1 MKKINPKIKVVFDG
15 TIFVLQEYGGISQ
28 YIIQLFKRLPRGA
41 VEPKIISGIVVN
53 KYLSQINQNEF
64 VGMKFHSFP
73 PRTGK
78 IFLLFNFLFTSLK
91 TYFFKPDI
99 IHETYYSPLPTM
111 SFGAK
116 RVITIHDMIHEKY
129 PNYFPK
135 SDRSSLRKFAAVKRA
150 DHIICVSQATKV
162 DLKEIW
168 NVPDDRISV
177 VHHGLTHLP
186 KPQENISFD
195 SPFIFFVG
203 RRGGYKN
210 FSEFVKQY
218 AAHEDLSRNYK
229 VIAFGGGPFSQNEME
244 LFTQLGLG
252 QDQIC
257 QLGGDNK
264 LLSKLYNC
272 ASVFVYP
279 SLYEGFG
286 LPLLE
291 AMSCNCPVVTTR
303 CGSIPEVAGAAA
315 EYCDLDQP
323 DGISVAIWNV
333 LGNAKYSDYLIEQG
347 KKNLEKFS
355 WDRCASQTESI
366 YRSLLQC

>member
-1 MKKINPKIKVVFDG
+1 MKKTKHKIKVVFDG
-15 TIFVLQEYGGISQ
+15 TIFILQEYGGISQ
-28 YIIQLFKRLPRGA
+28 YIIQLFNGLPRGA
-41 VEPKIISGIVVN
+41 IEPKIIAGIVVN
-53 KYLSQINQNEF
+53 KYLSQIDKNEF
-64 VGMKFHSFP
+64 VGMKVHSFP
-73 PRTGK
+73 RRTGK
-78 IFLLFNFLFTSLK
+78 FFLLFDFLFTSLK
-91 TYFFKPDI
+91 TYFWKPDV

-162 DLKEIW
+162 DLQEIW
-168 NVPDDRISV
+168 NVPDDRLSV

-186 KPQENISFD
+186 KPQENFSFD
-195 SPFIFFVG
+195 SPFILFVG

-218 AAHEDLSRNYK
+218 ASHEDLSQNYK
-229 VIAFGGGPFSQNEME
+229 VIAFGGGPFSQDERE
-244 LFTQLGLG
+244 LFSQLGLNR
-252 QDQIC
+252 DRIL
-257 QLGGDNK
+257 QLGGDNE
-264 LLSKLYNC
+264 LLATLYHC

-333 LGNAKYSDYLIEQG
+333 LSNEKYSDYLIEQG
-347 KKNLEKFS
+347 KKNLDKFS